1 MAEEDLQG
9 KYLQEITRG
18 EIFKNLFI
26 IPTFTPILSNINFR
40 SEYKYTTNK
49 FREKIHNNQNIKK
62 DNKPKLKLSYSNIK
76 TKIRNLTALKT
87 SLTNLGIDWK
97 EGPRAVRGY
106 QGQTVT
112 AEVVVEQAN
121 NYDIGFSWNGQ
132 EYELVADLQYWQQP
146 LTVDGFLKQVTKGY
160 ALETI
165 LQESAKQGFQV
176 AEQTNNQDG
185 SIRLVVQRWSA

>member
-1 MAEEDLQG
+1 MSH
-9 KYLQEITRG
+9 
-18 EIFKNLFI
+18 F
-26 IPTFTPILSNINFR
+26 
-40 SEYKYTTNK
+40 
-49 FREKIHNNQNIKK
+49 
-62 DNKPKLKLSYSNIK
+62 SNIK

-97 EGPRAVRGY
+97 EGPRTVRGY
-106 QGQTVT
+106 QGQTLT
-112 AEVVVEQAN
+112 AEVVVERAN